1 MASLLRCETGRVR
14 KGDLGEGRRGDSKYQ
29 EATGAP
35 RGSMVRRGTEVAQ
48 GAGNSLREVV
58 LLRDEVPQ

>member
-1 MASLLRCETGRVR
+1 MR